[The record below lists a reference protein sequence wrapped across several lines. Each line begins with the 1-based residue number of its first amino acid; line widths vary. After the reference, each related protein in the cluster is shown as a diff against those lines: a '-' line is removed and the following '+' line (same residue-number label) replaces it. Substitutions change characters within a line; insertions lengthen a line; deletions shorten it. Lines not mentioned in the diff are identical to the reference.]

1 MKKIFLVYGHYNDN
15 SFNAAIRDEFVK
27 QSKVN
32 GNQVDV
38 VDLYKE
44 KFDPVFAGEEP
55 DQEVLDHRKRIEESD
70 TIVLI
75 APIWNFRMPAIVE
88 GWIDKVL
95 APPWAFRFKQLVG
108 NYGYPIGNLRDKK
121 AIIFC
126 TYGSPRLAITTFF
139 LNLPIRRLKR
149 GVFHMCGIYNIVYRR
164 YFAVPFVSDAKRQEF
179 LNDVSGIEQTW
190 KFAHPNNKR
199 VTGPLSNFK
208 MMIKSDSYGMMI
220 NHLSHTITELGS
232 SDKWAQFEVIILDKD
247 KIYHKFNWQV
257 EKYTSEGI
265 LKDCWLTTMVSSP
278 IPLGSS
284 I

>member
-1 MKKIFLVYGHYNDN
+1 MKKIFLIYGHYNDK
-15 SFNAAIRDEFVK
+15 SFNAAIRDTFIKTAKEK
-27 QSKVN
+27 
-32 GNQVDV
+32 GNDVDI

-55 DQEVLDHRKRIEESD
+55 DAVVLDHRKRIDACD

-95 APPWAFRFKQLVG
+95 APPWAKQLWG

-149 GVFHMCGIYNIVYRR
+149 GVFHMCGIYNINYRR
-164 YFAVPFVSDAKRQEF
+164 YFAVPFVGDKKREQF
-179 LNDVSGIEQTW
+179 LEDVKKT
-190 KFAHPNNKR
+190 ALN
-199 VTGPLSNFK
+199 L
-208 MMIKSDSYGMMI
+208 
-220 NHLSHTITELGS
+220 
-232 SDKWAQFEVIILDKD
+232 
-247 KIYHKFNWQV
+247 
-257 EKYTSEGI
+257 
-265 LKDCWLTTMVSSP
+265 
-278 IPLGSS
+278 
-284 I
+284 